1 MNQLLCNRTQRTLE
15 LNQNGILVNVFL
27 DNPTDDIEIS
37 QLSLIKPYTY
47 DTQAKYDN
55 FYNNFVFNYIPY
67 ESYSHQCGCWPLSE
81 EGKYQ

>member
-47 DTQAKYDN
+47 DTQAKYD
-55 FYNNFVFNYIPY
+55 FFQQFRFQLYPI
-67 ESYSHQCGCWPLSE
+67 
-81 EGKYQ
+81 